1 MIHGGNVVIRSSN
14 LTTGST
20 FTNSVDVL
28 PALSGNVSE
37 SIVPN
42 IVNGTYHLKFKD
54 DGGRLSSGD
63 ASVTMIQTVPNPLP
77 KLTVLTD
84 REDLDS
90 PPFQGTKVDCFF

>member
-1 MIHGGNVVIRSSN
+1 MRIEPLSDQFVRLRFDQSTDVDVIHGGNVVIRSSN

-54 DGGRLSSGD
+54 DGGSF
-63 ASVTMIQTVPNPLP
+63 
-77 KLTVLTD
+77 K
-84 REDLDS
+84 
-90 PPFQGTKVDCFF
+90 FW